1 MLIAVPGGIILMLL
15 RQSRFRVLRGLGV
28 SIVEFFRNL
37 SLILLV
43 YRAYYV
49 VPQPSPLEG

>member
-1 MLIAVPGGIILMLL
+1 MLIVVPGGIILMLL

-37 SLILLV
+37 PLILLV

-49 VPQPSPLEG
+49 VPQPSRLEG